1 MAASVESRMTDC
13 SICMDEL
20 NNPRCLPC
28 SHTFCCQCLENW
40 CAEKRYYGRPS
51 CPLCNSVIDV
61 PAGGRCSKFPR
72 NVYAEE
78 LVRVSRE
85 VEDNNR
91 SWLQA
96 LQVQQVQQDEL
107 ADQQNKL
114 ADMRAQLKRK
124 DDKRQKVVK
133 ALVEAN
139 TRLVDA
145 ESRCKDAEVEAIS
158 CKQAKADTEVSLAD
172 QQNKLADM
180 RAQLKRKEDERQK
193 VVNEK
198 TRLDKALA
206 ETTTRL
212 VDAESRCKDA
222 EVEAISCK
230 QAMTDTEVSLA
241 NEKRLCQN
249 LQQQLQRKQ
258 HEFSK
263 QLQDAKDRHN
273 TEASSLKKSKQLCE
287 ALQREISN
295 LKADLKSTG
304 GIFISCFR

>member
-13 SICMDEL
+13 SICMEEL

-40 CAEKRYYGRPS
+40 CAERRYYGRPS

-85 VEDNNR
+85 VEDNR
-91 SWLQA
+91 SWLQ
-96 LQVQQVQQDEL
+96 VQQDKIADQQDKIADQEDKIADQEDKI
-107 ADQQNKL
+107 ADQQNEI
-114 ADMRAQLKRK
+114 ADQE
-124 DDKRQKVVK
+124 DK
-133 ALVEAN
+133 
-139 TRLVDA
+139 
-145 ESRCKDAEVEAIS
+145 I
-158 CKQAKADTEVSLAD
+158 ADQEDKIAD
-172 QQNKLADM
+172 QQDKIADQEDKLADM

-212 VDAESRCKDA
+212 VDAESRWKDA

-230 QAMTDTEVSLA
+230 QAKADTEVSLA

-258 HEFSK
+258 REFSK
-263 QLQDAKDRHN
+263 QLQDAKNRHN
-273 TEASSLKKSKQLCE
+273 TEASSLKESKQLCE
-287 ALQREISN
+287 ALRREISN
-295 LKADLKSTG
+295 LKAGLKSAQ
-304 GIFISCFR
+304 GIFISCFK

>member
-13 SICMDEL
+13 SICMEEL

-40 CAEKRYYGRPS
+40 CAERRYYGRPS

-85 VEDNNR
+85 VEDNR
-91 SWLQA
+91 SWLQ
-96 LQVQQVQQDEL
+96 VQQDKI
-107 ADQQNKL
+107 ADQQ
-114 ADMRAQLKRK
+114 
-124 DDKRQKVVK
+124 DK
-133 ALVEAN
+133 
-139 TRLVDA
+139 
-145 ESRCKDAEVEAIS
+145 I
-158 CKQAKADTEVSLAD
+158 AD
-172 QQNKLADM
+172 QEDKLADM

-212 VDAESRCKDA
+212 VDAESRWKDA

-230 QAMTDTEVSLA
+230 QAKADTEVSLA

-258 HEFSK
+258 REFSK
-263 QLQDAKDRHN
+263 QLQDAKNRHN
-273 TEASSLKKSKQLCE
+273 TEASSLKESKQLCE
-287 ALQREISN
+287 ALRREISN
-295 LKADLKSTG
+295 LKAGLKSAQ
-304 GIFISCFR
+304 GIFISCFK